1 MFRNSRSRRYLLTK
15 KKNKPQKIGKRTV
28 KSPFEYTIWQRLNDL
43 LPKGASVEYE
53 SEKFSYTIQ
62 HTYTPDYVIRLKDGR
77 LIYIEAK
84 GNGRQFDNN
93 VRQKMIAV
101 KKQYPDMDLRIVF
114 YSDGKIG
121 PKRKDGSFLKQS
133 DWAKKNNFIFAIKD
147 IPEDWF
153 NE

>member
-1 MFRNSRSRRYLLTK
+1 
-15 KKNKPQKIGKRTV
+15 
-28 KSPFEYTIWQRLNDL
+28 
-43 LPKGASVEYE
+43 
-53 SEKFSYTIQ
+53 
-62 HTYTPDYVIRLKDGR
+62 
-77 LIYIEAK
+77 
-84 GNGRQFDNN
+84 
-93 VRQKMIAV
+93 MIAV

-121 PKRKDGSFLKQS
+121 PKRKDGSFLKQG